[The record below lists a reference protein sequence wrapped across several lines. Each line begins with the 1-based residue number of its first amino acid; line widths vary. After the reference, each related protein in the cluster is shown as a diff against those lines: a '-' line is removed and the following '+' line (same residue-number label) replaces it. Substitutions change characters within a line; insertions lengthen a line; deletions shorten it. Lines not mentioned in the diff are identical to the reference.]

1 MRQAVEIA
9 AVSTRDRRD
18 MNGIIRG
25 AWSGAF
31 LIIVLGVAFGQILAS
46 CATPNGGND
55 GGDVSTVEDRSG
67 GPRGSH

>member
-1 MRQAVEIA
+1 
-9 AVSTRDRRD
+9 

-55 GGDVSTVEDRSG
+55 GGDVSTVEDRGG